1 MSSTDL
7 NTSYT
12 STTTTVVQL
21 VRYTIFDVKLVPKT
35 SARIQ
40 LLLEDISGIRYSKAF
55 ALSGIDYANWGA
67 DDSYLDTY
75 ISNNIANIFSFS

>member
-40 LLLEDISGIRYSKAF
+40 VLLEDTSGIRYSKAF
-55 ALSGIDYANWGA
+55 TLSGIDYTNWGA